1 MFGRPNSSAEDAKNK
16 PGGAGQVR
24 PDHAMNSYI
33 ADNLE
38 VFFKRNINMS

>member
-1 MFGRPNSSAEDAKNK
+1 MFGRPNSSAKGAKNK
-16 PGGAGQVR
+16 PGGPPAR
-24 PDHAMNSYI
+24 SDHTMNSYI